1 MKASTRLTEVLSESE
16 QLAASSAAYV
26 DASLTGEGTAAPDD
40 APDTRKI
47 LIREPQSA
55 LIGRDTIIAPLRF
68 LTQIAHFVQN
78 ALSIRIISYKKKQR
92 TVVPS
97 HSTLHLPQ
105 FGCQCKCW
113 LNISSL

>member
-55 LIGRDTIIAPLRF
+55 LTGRDI
-68 LTQIAHFVQN
+68 FVASPN
-78 ALSIRIISYKKKQR
+78 LY
-92 TVVPS
+92 
-97 HSTLHLPQ
+97 L
-105 FGCQCKCW
+105 GCHNFCKMHY
-113 LNISSL
+113 L